1 MATVGYCSNYGTC
14 STANAKDVVDL
25 KSNRDHCPICGMALH
40 PIADLEP
47 LLVAAAANRSNANP
61 APAPETSTNARVSV
75 PETNGRTTLPET
87 NGHTTLPE
95 TNGHATL
102 AEVPVSEPPAAPE
115 PLPRTPRTEHFSDP
129 DPVAET
135 VEPARAPAPAPAR
148 SAPSLPA
155 ITLPTISLPKNA
167 LIGAAAVAGLIVIAA
182 LAWMLLPRAA
192 SGAVAFRV
200 CGTDALQGQLG
211 FDLVQGFLTSAGGSN
226 VATSPFSGGE
236 ATVSADLSSG
246 SERISIR
253 SGGSAAAYAQI
264 ADGSCQIAIAG
275 RPPTGEE
282 LAKIRARYAGA
293 PGGFTRGVAS
303 DGIVVVVNPLNRV
316 GRLSLDAVRRIFTGA
331 ETNWSAFGGEN
342 VPIAVIA
349 PTAGSDVFDQFGTRV
364 LHGASLTGSAKHL
377 ASLSAVSTAV
387 AHDRNAV
394 GVVTFSDSSPAKV
407 VALEAPNHGYVAPS
421 ALSIGTT
428 YPLSEHFG
436 LYAPTGSGNA
446 VADRFVAYLASD
458 EAQSAIGNAGFV
470 PSSR

>member
-47 LLVAAAANRSNANP
+47 LLVAAAANRSSANA
-61 APAPETSTNARVSV
+61 APAPETSKNGRVPVPETNGRVSV
-75 PETNGRTTLPET
+75 PETNG
-87 NGHTTLPE
+87 HTTLAE
-95 TNGHATL
+95 TNGHATR
-102 AEVPVSEPPAAPE
+102 AEAPVSEPPPTPE
-115 PLPRTPRTEHFSDP
+115 LPRTPRTEHFSDP
-129 DPVAET
+129 DPVPET
-135 VEPARAPAPAPAR
+135 VAPARAPAAPAPSR
-148 SAPSLPA
+148 PA
-155 ITLPTISLPKNA
+155 ITLPAMSVPTISLPKNA
-167 LIGAAAVAGLIVIAA
+167 LIGAAVAGLIVIAA
-182 LAWMLLPRAA
+182 VVWMLVPRSA
-192 SGAVAFRV
+192 SGAVAFRL
-200 CGTDALQGQLG
+200 CGSDALQGQLG
-211 FDLVQGFLTSAGGSN
+211 FDLVQGFLRSAGGSN

-246 SERISIR
+246 SERIAIR

-264 ADGSCQIAIAG
+264 ADGSCQVAIAG

-331 ETNWSAFGGEN
+331 ETSWSKFGGEN

-349 PTAGSDVFDQFGTRV
+349 PNDGSDVFDQFGTRV

-377 ASLSAVSTAV
+377 ASLRAVSTAV

-407 VALEAPNHGYVAPS
+407 VALETPSHGYVAPS
-421 ALSIGTT
+421 VLSIGTT

-436 LYAPTGSGNA
+436 LYAPTGSGDA